1 MKSKKKGSSSQPS
14 YRTNN
19 QITAKEVRLISSDGE
34 NYGVV
39 SLEEAKSRASD
50 AELDLV
56 EISPQAEPPVCKMLN
71 YGKFLYTQAKQQ
83 RLKNA
88 KQKKNEVKSIRLSY
102 RIEKHDM
109 EMKVNQIEKFLN
121 QGHKVKLDMILRGR
135 EKAFMKVAREKLEE
149 VLSLISIETV
159 RDQDIQKTPQGM
171 SVTVAKK

>member
-1 MKSKKKGSSSQPS
+1 MKSKKKGNSSQPS

-19 QITAKEVRLISSDGE
+19 QITAEEVRLISPDGE
-34 NYGVV
+34 NYGIVP
-39 SLEEAKSRASD
+39 LEEAKKRAEE

-102 RIEKHDM
+102 RIEKHD
-109 EMKVNQIEKFLN
+109 
-121 QGHKVKLDMILRGR
+121 
-135 EKAFMKVAREKLEE
+135 
-149 VLSLISIETV
+149 
-159 RDQDIQKTPQGM
+159 
-171 SVTVAKK
+171 